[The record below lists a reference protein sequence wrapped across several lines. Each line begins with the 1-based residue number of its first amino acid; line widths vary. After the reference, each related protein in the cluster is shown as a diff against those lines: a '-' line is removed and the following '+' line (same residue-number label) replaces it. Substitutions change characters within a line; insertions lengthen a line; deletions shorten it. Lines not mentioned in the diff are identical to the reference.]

1 MKIHR
6 FFDVLRD
13 PRGGEP
19 NQPGRAVGPKVKNCM
34 PFFRKRVKNLRFLRG
49 GAGMREAIIY
59 INLKPGWQTTLV

>member
-19 NQPGRAVGPKVKNCM
+19 NGPGSAVGPKVKNCM
-34 PFFRKRVKNLRFLRG
+34 PFF
-49 GAGMREAIIY
+49 
-59 INLKPGWQTTLV
+59 LKKGEKP

>member
-19 NQPGRAVGPKVKNCM
+19 NGPGSAVGPKVKNCM
-34 PFFRKRVKNLRFLRG
+34 PFFWKSVKNLRFLRG
-49 GAGMREAIIY
+49 GGGMREAIIY
-59 INLKPGWQTTLV
+59 I